1 MFENEIEICKAFTM
15 TPFELRRERFS
26 EFLLLIK
33 RMKNYKPKN
42 EKEKNKVTVK
52 VIDRKEV
59 K

>member
-1 MFENEIEICKAFTM
+1 MS
-15 TPFELRRERFS
+15 PFEVRKERFS

-33 RMKNYKPKN
+33 RMRTYKPKN

-59 K
+59 NH